1 MLHVVVGGTGCIV
14 WRAEAGGGRKLVLS
28 FGAAFFSSQASI
40 ILSRLLAAA
49 AGYLSLSFASS
60 YICYAT
66 YLSTHSASYHA
77 NTHINSRNVLGYIIS
92 E

>member
-1 MLHVVVGGTGCIV
+1 MEGRGRRRKEVGALVRRGV
-14 WRAEAGGGRKLVLS
+14 LQLAGFYHSVAIAGS
-28 FGAAFFSSQASI
+28 
-40 ILSRLLAAA
+40 AA

-66 YLSTHSASYHA
+66 YSSTHSASYHA